1 MFSRLCLISY
11 ISSEIRGKKKIDHCW
26 VDTWKQIC
34 NLSQKQKSLTY
45 DKIPL
50 FSNVVR
56 HLMDDYNF
64 TLFLINESPPI
75 TSAILFFKKKTWKYV
90 MQQF

>member
-75 TSAILFFKKKTWKYV
+75 TSAIFKKKTWKYV